1 VSHDQQAQGHRHAR
15 RDRHRHVLRAHGFGG
30 AERRALA
37 GSNDL
42 GDILICPGVIA
53 EVKWGKHAKTASLV
67 DVSRWLRETERERAN
82 AGAHLGLLVIQRNG
96 IGTNRAS
103 LSRCFFDIGALW
115 GRDHCIVEAPLITV
129 TEILRREGWGDP
141 IG

>member
-1 VSHDQQAQGHRHAR
+1 VTNKPKAIGTRGETAIVN
-15 RDRHRHVLRAHGFGG
+15 VLRAHGFGG

-129 TEILRREGWGDP
+129 TEILRNEGWGDP